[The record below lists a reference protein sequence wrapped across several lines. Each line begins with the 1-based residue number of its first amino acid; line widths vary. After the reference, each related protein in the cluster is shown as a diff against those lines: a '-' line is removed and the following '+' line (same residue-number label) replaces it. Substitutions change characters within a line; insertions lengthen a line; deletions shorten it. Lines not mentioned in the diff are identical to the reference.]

1 MSPSARHLYP
11 ASLRHNAAVPAP
23 TADGEPSRQLDGA
36 WRVWERL
43 RAFDRRY
50 ATWVDLFIAL
60 SLFVVCSGWLGHL
73 EVHAFYAG
81 DLWFVAGLT
90 LPLIFRRRAPMT
102 VFLVMA
108 AVALVQWFVTGPL
121 LADCALLVALYT
133 VAAECEWLL
142 VLAAALIIEVGVV
155 MATVRWTPGGNVVK
169 SFVFLS
175 GLAFAALLAGVVVRA
190 LGGQLEWLAERAVRL
205 ELERDQQASLAAA
218 AERARIAR
226 EMHDVVSH
234 NIQVMVTL
242 ADAAAAARDPQRAAE
257 AMHEVSGTGR
267 QALTDMRRMLGVLR
281 EEPAPAA
288 PLPYAPQPGLDE
300 LGALVE
306 RVRGTG
312 LPVSVEESGRP
323 FAVTGAAGLT
333 VYRIVQE
340 ALTNAL
346 KHADHPASVEV
357 RLEYRDPDLAVQVTD
372 DGRAPANGNG
382 NGVAQAPG
390 GGHGVA
396 GMAERAAAFGG
407 TLEAGPRRAGGWCVL
422 ATLRD
427 CRPPAGV

>member
-133 VAAECEWLL
+133 VAANARPLRKTKDFTTL
-142 VLAAALIIEVGVV
+142 PPGVQRTVAMTTPTSMISAAANTSSHSHSA
-155 MATVRWTPGGNVVK
+155 ATV
-169 SFVFLS
+169 
-175 GLAFAALLAGVVVRA
+175 
-190 LGGQLEWLAERAVRL
+190 
-205 ELERDQQASLAAA
+205 
-218 AERARIAR
+218 
-226 EMHDVVSH
+226 
-234 NIQVMVTL
+234 
-242 ADAAAAARDPQRAAE
+242 
-257 AMHEVSGTGR
+257 
-267 QALTDMRRMLGVLR
+267 
-281 EEPAPAA
+281 
-288 PLPYAPQPGLDE
+288 
-300 LGALVE
+300 
-306 RVRGTG
+306 
-312 LPVSVEESGRP
+312 
-323 FAVTGAAGLT
+323 
-333 VYRIVQE
+333 
-340 ALTNAL
+340 
-346 KHADHPASVEV
+346 
-357 RLEYRDPDLAVQVTD
+357 
-372 DGRAPANGNG
+372 
-382 NGVAQAPG
+382 
-390 GGHGVA
+390 
-396 GMAERAAAFGG
+396 
-407 TLEAGPRRAGGWCVL
+407 
-422 ATLRD
+422 
-427 CRPPAGV
+427 

>member
-133 VAAECEWLL
+133 VAAECE
-142 VLAAALIIEVGVV
+142 
-155 MATVRWTPGGNVVK
+155 
-169 SFVFLS
+169 S
-175 GLAFAALLAGVVVRA
+175 
-190 LGGQLEWLAERAVRL
+190 
-205 ELERDQQASLAAA
+205 
-218 AERARIAR
+218 
-226 EMHDVVSH
+226 VSYTH
-234 NIQVMVTL
+234 LTL
-242 ADAAAAARDPQRAAE
+242 P
-257 AMHEVSGTGR
+257 
-267 QALTDMRRMLGVLR
+267 
-281 EEPAPAA
+281 
-288 PLPYAPQPGLDE
+288 
-300 LGALVE
+300 
-306 RVRGTG
+306 
-312 LPVSVEESGRP
+312 
-323 FAVTGAAGLT
+323 
-333 VYRIVQE
+333 
-340 ALTNAL
+340 TN
-346 KHADHPASVEV
+346 
-357 RLEYRDPDLAVQVTD
+357 
-372 DGRAPANGNG
+372 
-382 NGVAQAPG
+382 
-390 GGHGVA
+390 
-396 GMAERAAAFGG
+396 
-407 TLEAGPRRAGGWCVL
+407 
-422 ATLRD
+422 
-427 CRPPAGV
+427 